1 MTFNIVG
8 IVGLAIL
15 AIAWIPQTVE
25 TIRKRKSYLSVR
37 FALLYLSGSFILAIY
52 SVIIKDT
59 IFLILNIILI
69 VMASINLY
77 IEFFVEKHKK
87 GWLKKELG
95 FK

>member
-25 TIRKRKSYLSVR
+25 TIRKRKSYLSFR